1 MALCVR
7 IDGNKQLNAR
17 EAQKKNLSGDLI
29 IHGGGTNF
37 FLDGWRQTLMG
48 VWSPPS
54 HPMLGSPARQ
64 TPIDYYKSHANSPSR
79 PPLHANICGDSL
91 VAVLD
96 VCHIVLVIFCA
107 NTHKTSDTLQGNI
120 GQGNTGHRN
129 TGLGNTELEISGLRN
144 TGQRY
149 AGLSPAY
156 LCPSH

>member
-1 MALCVR
+1 
-7 IDGNKQLNAR
+7 
-17 EAQKKNLSGDLI
+17 
-29 IHGGGTNF
+29 
-37 FLDGWRQTLMG
+37 MG

-107 NTHKTSDTLQGNI
+107 NTHQTSDTLQGNI
-120 GQGNTGHRN
+120 GQENTGHRN
-129 TGLGNTELEISGLRN
+129 TGLIKKGHRNTGLRNTELEISGL
-144 TGQRY
+144 
-149 AGLSPAY
+149 
-156 LCPSH
+156 